1 MADNEKYY
9 YLRLKEDFFE
19 DDAIQIL
26 EAMPDG
32 YLYSNILLKLY
43 LKSLKFNG
51 KLMFNERIPYNPT
64 VLATI
69 TRHNVGTVEK
79 ALKIF
84 NELGLI
90 EILDNGAMY
99 MLDIQNFIGK
109 TSTEADRKRAYRE
122 RIEQDKMALIGQKS
136 GQISDKS
143 TPEIE
148 IEKEIDIEVDINNVQ
163 KKHTE
168 KVSKKEIDD
177 FFEKIWKLYP
187 LKRGKGQVSDTQ
199 KKKLYNV
206 GFEQLSIAVERYKDE
221 LKKDDWRK
229 QQNGS
234 TFFNSG
240 YVDYLDGN
248 YQPSDNTAKPKGTN
262 KFGQFPQREYT
273 QDQMAEINRKLLNKA
288 LGGQL

>member
-1 MADNEKYY
+1 MSDNEKYY

-43 LKSLKFNG
+43 LKSLKFSG

-69 TRHNVGTVEK
+69 TRHNVGTIEK
-79 ALKIF
+79 ALQIF
-84 NELGLI
+84 KELGLI

-122 RIEQDKMALIGQKS
+122 RIEKEKALIGQKS

-148 IEKEIDIEVDINNVQ
+148 LEIEKDIDINNVQ

-206 GFEQLSIAVERYKDE
+206 GFKQLSIAVERYKDE

-248 YQPSDNTAKPKGTN
+248 YQPSENATKPKDTN
-262 KFGQFPQREYT
+262 KFVQFPQREYT

-288 LGGQL
+288 LGGKS

>member
-43 LKSLKFNG
+43 LKSLKFSG

-69 TRHNVGTVEK
+69 TRHNVGTIEK
-79 ALKIF
+79 ALQIF
-84 NELGLI
+84 KELGLI

-122 RIEQDKMALIGQKS
+122 RIEKEKALIGQKS
-136 GQISDKS
+136 VQISDKS

-148 IEKEIDIEVDINNVQ
+148 IEKEIDIDIDTNNMQ
-163 KKHTE
+163 KEHTE

-177 FFEKIWKLYP
+177 FFEKVWKLYP
-187 LKRGKGQVSDTQ
+187 LKRGKGQISDTQ
-199 KKKLYNV
+199 KKKLYNI
-206 GFEQLSIAVERYKDE
+206 GFEQLSIAIERYKDE
-221 LKKDDWRK
+221 LKKDDWRT

-262 KFGQFPQREYT
+262 KSGRFPQREYT

>member
-26 EAMPDG
+26 EALPDG

-43 LKSLKFNG
+43 LKSLKFSG

-79 ALKIF
+79 ALQIF
-84 NELGLI
+84 KELGLI

-122 RIEQDKMALIGQKS
+122 RIEEEKRTLIGQKS

-148 IEKEIDIEVDINNVQ
+148 KEIEIDIDKKLIVQ
-163 KKHTE
+163 EACTL
-168 KVSKKEIDD
+168 
-177 FFEKIWKLYP
+177 FEKLWKLYP
-187 LKRGKGQVSDTQ
+187 NKKGKGQVSD
-199 KKKLYNV
+199 KKKKALFKI
-206 GFEQLSIAVERYKDE
+206 GEDELIRAIDRYKVE
-221 LKKDDWRK
+221 LEKDKDWRK
-229 QQNGS
+229 PQNGS

-240 YVDYLDGN
+240 YVDYLDSN
-248 YQPSDNTAKPKGTN
+248 YVPGSSTKPKTTN
-262 KFGQFPQREYT
+262 KFNDFEQREYNMSEME
-273 QDQMAEINRKLLNKA
+273 QRLLNR
-288 LGGQL
+288 G

>member
-26 EAMPDG
+26 EALPDG

-43 LKSLKFNG
+43 LKSLKFSG

-79 ALKIF
+79 ALQIF
-84 NELGLI
+84 KELGLI

-122 RIEQDKMALIGQKS
+122 RIEEEKRTLIGQKS

-148 IEKEIDIEVDINNVQ
+148 IEIEKDIDIE
-163 KKHTE
+163 K
-168 KVSKKEIDD
+168 KKEIKHK
-177 FFEKIWKLYP
+177 FGEFGHVR
-187 LKRGKGQVSDTQ
+187 LKESESNRLISELGQETFD
-199 KKKLYNV
+199 KCIKKLDEYIQET
-206 GFEQLSIAVERYKDE
+206 GKKYKDHNLTIRRWVIDAVKE
-221 LKKDDWRK
+221 NKAT
-229 QQNGS
+229 N
-234 TFFNSG
+234 
-240 YVDYLDGN
+240 
-248 YQPSDNTAKPKGTN
+248 KPKATN
-262 KFGQFPQREYT
+262 KFNQFPQRDYGDMSEME
-273 QDQMAEINRKLLNKA
+273 QRLLNRGKT
-288 LGGQL
+288 

>member
-43 LKSLKFNG
+43 LKSLKFSG

-69 TRHNVGTVEK
+69 TRHNVGTIEK
-79 ALKIF
+79 ALQIF
-84 NELGLI
+84 KELGLI

-122 RIEQDKMALIGQKS
+122 RIEKEKALIGQKS

-148 IEKEIDIEVDINNVQ
+148 IEKEIDIDIDTNNMQ
-163 KKHTE
+163 KEHTE

-177 FFEKIWKLYP
+177 FFEKVWKLYP
-187 LKRGKGQVSDTQ
+187 LKRGKGQISDTQ
-199 KKKLYNV
+199 KKKLYNI
-206 GFEQLSIAVERYKDE
+206 GFEQLSIAIERYKDE
-221 LKKDDWRK
+221 LKKDDWRT

-262 KFGQFPQREYT
+262 KFNQFPQREYT

-288 LGGQL
+288 LGGKN

>member
-43 LKSLKFNG
+43 LKSLKFSG

-69 TRHNVGTVEK
+69 TRHNVGTIEK
-79 ALKIF
+79 ALQIF
-84 NELGLI
+84 KELGLI

-122 RIEQDKMALIGQKS
+122 RIEKEKALIGQKS

-148 IEKEIDIEVDINNVQ
+148 LEIEKDIDINNVQ

-177 FFEKIWKLYP
+177 FFEKIWKLNP

-199 KKKLYNV
+199 KKKLYNI

-248 YQPSDNTAKPKGTN
+248 YQPSENATKPKDTN
-262 KFGQFPQREYT
+262 KFVQFPQREYT

-288 LGGQL
+288 IGGKS

>member
-43 LKSLKFNG
+43 LKSLKFSG

-69 TRHNVGTVEK
+69 TRHNVGTIEK
-79 ALKIF
+79 ALQIF
-84 NELGLI
+84 KELGLI

-122 RIEQDKMALIGQKS
+122 RIEKEKALIGQKS

-148 IEKEIDIEVDINNVQ
+148 IEKEIDIDIDTNNMQ
-163 KKHTE
+163 KEHTE
-168 KVSKKEIDD
+168 KASKKEIDD
-177 FFEKIWKLYP
+177 FFEKVWKLYP
-187 LKRGKGQVSDTQ
+187 LKRGKGQISDTQ
-199 KKKLYNV
+199 KKKLYNI
-206 GFEQLSIAVERYKDE
+206 GFEQLSIAIERYKDE
-221 LKKDDWRK
+221 LKKDDWRT

-248 YQPSDNTAKPKGTN
+248 YQPSENATKPKGTN
-262 KFGQFPQREYT
+262 KFGRFPQREYT

>member
-43 LKSLKFNG
+43 LKSLKFSG

-69 TRHNVGTVEK
+69 TRHNVGTIEK
-79 ALKIF
+79 ALQIF
-84 NELGLI
+84 KELGLI

-122 RIEQDKMALIGQKS
+122 RIEKEKVLIGQKS

-248 YQPSDNTAKPKGTN
+248 YQPSDNIEKSKGTN
-262 KFGQFPQREYT
+262 KFSQFPQREYSSEDYKSIE
-273 QDQMAEINRKLLNKA
+273 QKLLNKA
-288 LGGQL
+288 LGGKL